1 MNREDEET
9 SSEVFTVLTSLGA
22 AFVVGDFTVASGSKI
37 AAPTRAVRCENDGTL
52 RVKRKDGT
60 SVDLPFRGGETQEI
74 KASEIT
80 SIPSGTCLP
89 ITLYW

>member
-1 MNREDEET
+1 MNREDSET
-9 SSEVFTVLTSLGA
+9 SSETFHVLTSLGA
-22 AFVVGDFTVASGSKI
+22 AFVVGDFTVGGSKI